1 MRVFNICL
9 FVIGLLV
16 TTLLVGLV
24 PARVGTQPLTPRAA
38 LERLFI
44 AERILADWFTPAFLA
59 EAPLSRLEQIVAE
72 LKRTQGAFQR
82 VEGEGIDY
90 TIVFERAVVPARIR
104 LDAEGRIEGLL
115 FLPARARI
123 TNLDQ
128 AVQGFRALPGRVG
141 LLVLEDRAERG
152 ALNPE
157 MPLGVGSAFKLAVL
171 ATLNEQIRSGQRSWR
186 DVVELRPEW
195 KSLPS
200 GILHQWPDGSP
211 LSVHTLSSLMIS
223 VSDNT
228 ATDVLINVV
237 GRGAVEALAP
247 SRNRPFLTT
256 RESFILKMPRNQDL
270 LSRYRAGNEAARRE
284 MLADIRNR
292 PLPTVEEA
300 ELAFS
305 RGPVALDVE
314 WFFTARELC
323 AMIGR
328 VAELPLMGIEPGA
341 ANRRDWARVAFKGG
355 SEPGVLNLTTFL
367 QAGNQKIYCVAV
379 TWNNDANLDERR
391 LGSLYAG
398 LIDALK

>member
-1 MRVFNICL
+1 MRVFNLCL
-9 FVIGLLV
+9 LVIGLLV
-16 TTLLVGLV
+16 TTLLVGLI

-38 LERLFI
+38 LERLFV
-44 AERILADWFTPAFLA
+44 AERILAEWFAPAFLA
-59 EAPLSRLEQIVAE
+59 EVQLSRVEQIVAE
-72 LKRTQGAFQR
+72 LKRTQGPYQR

-104 LDAEGRIEGLL
+104 LDAEGRIEGL
-115 FLPARARI
+115 FFFPARARI
-123 TNLDQ
+123 TNLEQ
-128 AVQGFRALPGRVG
+128 AVQSFRALPGRVG
-141 LLVLEDRAERG
+141 LLILEDRAERG

-195 KSLPS
+195 KSLAS
-200 GILHQWPDGSP
+200 GILQQWPDGSP

-247 SRNRPFLTT
+247 PRNRPFLTT
-256 RESFILKMPRNQDL
+256 REAFILKMPRNQDL

-284 MLADIRNR
+284 ILADIRNR
-292 PLPTVEEA
+292 PLPTVEEFEA
-300 ELAFS
+300 AFS
-305 RGPVALDVE
+305 RGPAALDVE

-323 AMIGR
+323 DIIGR
-328 VAELPLMGIEPGA
+328 VAELPLMGINPGA

-367 QAGNQKIYCVAV
+367 QAGNRKTYCVAV
-379 TWNNDANLDERR
+379 TWNNDANLEERR
-391 LGSLYAG
+391 LDSLYAG